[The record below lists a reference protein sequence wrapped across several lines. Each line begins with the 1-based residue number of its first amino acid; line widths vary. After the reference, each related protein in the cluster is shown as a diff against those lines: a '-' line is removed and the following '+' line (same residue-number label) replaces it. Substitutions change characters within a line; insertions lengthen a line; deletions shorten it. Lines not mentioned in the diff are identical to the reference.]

1 MGHRMKGQK
10 RLGSGLGDTCK
21 ALVEEGWEKP
31 GQGAE
36 RAGRHERACPG
47 GGDPGGR

>member
-1 MGHRMKGQK
+1 MGTQNEGQK

-21 ALVEEGWEKP
+21 ALGRGGLGEARA
-31 GQGAE
+31 GAE